1 MFIAIEKSNYHKIGI
16 GERVYLKGFD
26 GNFNFRAGF
35 GYIDTCRADSSFI
48 CINQYNQDIKG
59 KVNLIF
65 RKENVQ
71 IFIEKAWHLKTGLIY
86 FS

>member
-1 MFIAIEKSNYHKIGI
+1 MFVAIERTDYHKIGI
-16 GERVYLKGFD
+16 GERVYIKGFD
-26 GNFNFRAGF
+26 AKFNFRAGF
-35 GYIDTCRADSSFI
+35 GYIDTCRANSGFV

-71 IFIEKAWHLKTGLIY
+71 IFIEKA
-86 FS
+86 

>member
-1 MFIAIEKSNYHKIGI
+1 MFIVIKRTDYHKIGM
-16 GERVYLKGFD
+16 GEKVYIKGFD
-26 GNFNFRAGF
+26 ARFEFRVGF
-35 GYIDTCRADSSFI
+35 GFIDTCRANSSFI

-71 IFIEKAWHLKTGLIY
+71 IFIEKV
-86 FS
+86 

>member
-1 MFIAIEKSNYHKIGI
+1 MFVAIEKTDYHKIGI
-16 GERVYLKGFD
+16 GERVYFKGFD
-26 GNFNFRAGF
+26 AKFNFRVGF
-35 GYIDTCRADSSFI
+35 GYIDTGRANSGFV

-71 IFIEKAWHLKTGLIY
+71 IFIEKA
-86 FS
+86 